1 MATSRIKTPSNSA
14 RLVLV
19 AAAILV
25 LSLNITRASQTV
37 TDFKGEELVFLTWS
51 EYIDPDVVSA
61 FEKKFNAKVKFAYY
75 ESDDKR
81 TEVLVSSDGKGYD
94 LLLTSGLDVESY
106 VDHGWIE
113 PVTPAQVP
121 NIRHI
126 NPRWASAFPRTET
139 HAVPYFWGTLGIAYR
154 KDLVSEPITSWKDL
168 LNPPEELR
176 GKIVMNGYSRDVMG
190 AGLKALGHS
199 VNTNDPKELK
209 EAEKL
214 LQRQRPFVKYY
225 SYIVLSEESALVKGE
240 IWASMVYSGDALM
253 LQESHPDIEYAVP
266 EEGGNIWID
275 YIAIM
280 SGSKKKELAAAFLN
294 FLNEPKVAA
303 QNAEFVYY
311 ATPNQAAE
319 THLPQE
325 YFDNPVIYP
334 PEAQLS
340 KSEFYKPLSPRAQK
354 LTNSIV
360 ARLFVGKGEN
370 D

>member
-1 MATSRIKTPSNSA
+1 MATFRIKSLPISA
-14 RLVLV
+14 RLAFVI
-19 AAAILV
+19 AAFLA
-25 LSLNITRASQTV
+25 LSLNITRASQTI

-51 EYIDPDVVSA
+51 EYIDPDVVSE
-61 FEKKFNAKVKFAYY
+61 FENKFNAKIKFAYY
-75 ESDDKR
+75 ESDDNR
-81 TEVLVSSDGKGYD
+81 TEILVESNGRGYD
-94 LLLTSGLDVESY
+94 LLLTSGLDLENY
-106 VDHGWIE
+106 VAQGWID
-113 PVTPAQVP
+113 PVTSEEVP

-154 KDLVSEPITSWKDL
+154 KDLVSEPINTWNDL

-190 AGLKALGHS
+190 AGLKALGYS

-214 LQRQRPFVKYY
+214 LQKQRPFVKSY
-225 SYIVLSEESALVKGE
+225 SYIVLTEESALVEGE

-266 EEGGNIWID
+266 QEGGNIWID
-275 YIAIM
+275 YISIM

-319 THLPQE
+319 AHLPQE
-325 YFDNPVIYP
+325 YFDNSVIYP

-360 ARLFVGKGEN
+360 ARLFFGKGEN